1 MVIYIQTEH
10 MTRQTE
16 GVYEMNKE
24 HNRTPEETAKEMIE
38 ILKNMPQD
46 RQAYLNGYAA
56 GMNAERKLSAQQ
68 KPA

>member
-1 MVIYIQTEH
+1 
-10 MTRQTE
+10 
-16 GVYEMNKE
+16 MNKE
-24 HNRTPEETAKEMIE
+24 HSRTPEETAKEMIE
-38 ILKNMPQD
+38 ILKNMPQE

>member
-1 MVIYIQTEH
+1 
-10 MTRQTE
+10 
-16 GVYEMNKE
+16 MNKE

-56 GMNAERKLSAQQ
+56 GMNAERKLSTQQ